1 MALDK
6 LDLLLELNKQQN
18 TNITEVKQDIKSLEK
33 KVDNYAISTE
43 QRLTSVESTVRLRSR
58 IGGAIVALLPAIA
71 VAVYFLLQ
79 FANG

>member
-6 LDLLLELNKQQN
+6 LDLLVQLNKQQDA
-18 TNITEVKQDIKSLEK
+18 NITEVKQDIKSLEK

-43 QRLTSVESTVRLRSR
+43 QRLTLVESTVHLRSR
-58 IGGAIVALLPAIA
+58 IGGAIVVLLPAVA

-79 FANG
+79 SANG